1 MTLAPPP
8 ITGPGAV
15 PAALLAESHAAAT
28 WLAGRGVG
36 HGSRVAVDAPDPLP
50 WFLGA
55 DLLGA
60 SCLVVEPTWTPR
72 ERDAVLADA
81 RPALTVTGPVPAAV
95 SLPEAAPSPAAAPV
109 PAAAPAPEAVPL
121 PEAAPGPAAAPVP
134 AAVSV
139 PAGGD
144 ETLFYL
150 ATTSGSSGR
159 PKVLARTRGSWL
171 RSFAALGPLPGP
183 VLIPGPLSSSL
194 FLFGALHGLWG
205 GREVQ
210 CLRRWAP
217 EAAAV
222 AARRAATTHLVPS
235 MLAGLLDVLERRPE
249 LRAACTLRAVV
260 CGGAH
265 LAPVTRD
272 RFARLLP
279 DAELIEYYGSA
290 EHSLIAIRRGGD
302 GLRPVPGLDLYVRD
316 GLLWVRSP
324 LAISG
329 RLHHGVLQRVPEW
342 TTAGDAVDT
351 DDTGCLVVRG
361 RAGTMVSCGGRLVSA
376 EEVEAVLRTVPGVG
390 DVVVAGTPHPTLGE
404 IVTAVIEIGGDDP
417 PALRALRAAVRAH
430 LSPVKRPRRWL
441 ATKALP
447 RTASGKPARAT
458 ITAHLRTGTLPAE
471 PLRRSEA
478 RR

>member
-1 MTLAPPP
+1 MTLAAPP
-8 ITGPGAV
+8 IAGPAGV
-15 PAALLAESHAAAT
+15 PAALLAASHAAAG
-28 WLAGRGVG
+28 WLAGRGVA

-60 SCLVVEPTWTPR
+60 ACLIVEPTWTPR

-81 RPALTVTGPVPAAV
+81 RPGLIVAEPV
-95 SLPEAAPSPAAAPV
+95 
-109 PAAAPAPEAVPL
+109 
-121 PEAAPGPAAAPVP
+121 PEAAPGPPAAPVP
-134 AAVSV
+134 A
-139 PAGGD
+139 GDD

-205 GREVQ
+205 GREVR
-210 CLRRWAP
+210 CLRRWTP

-222 AARRAATTHLVPS
+222 AARHAATTHLVPS

-249 LRAACTLRAVV
+249 LRAACALRAVV

-265 LAPVTRD
+265 LGPGTRD

-302 GLRPVPGLDLYVRD
+302 GLRPVPGLGLDIRD

-329 RLHHGVLQRVPEW
+329 RLRRGVLERAPEW
-342 TTAGDAVDT
+342 TTVGDAVDR

-361 RAGTMVSCGGRLVSA
+361 RAGTMVSCGGRLVPA

-404 IVTAVIEIGGDDP
+404 IVTAIIESDGDDS
-417 PALRALRAAVRAH
+417 PALRTLRAAARTH

-458 ITAHLRTGTLPAE
+458 IRAQLRTGTLAAE
-471 PLRRSEA
+471 PLRSSEA
-478 RR
+478 HR